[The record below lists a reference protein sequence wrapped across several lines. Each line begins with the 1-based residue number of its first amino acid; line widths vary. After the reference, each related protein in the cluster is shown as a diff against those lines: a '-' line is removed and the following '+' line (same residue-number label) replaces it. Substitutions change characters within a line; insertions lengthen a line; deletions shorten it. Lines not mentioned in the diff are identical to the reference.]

1 MNSLNKFSNV
11 LVLAPHTD
19 DGELGCGGTMAKLV
33 EDGRNIFVATFSL
46 AEDSI
51 PEKFPKSQTKT
62 EFVNAMDRLGIK
74 NENIIIF
81 NYKVRNFHNFR
92 QDILEDLI
100 KLKNKINPDLVF
112 LPSINDIHQDHQV
125 IANEGL
131 RAFKRVTIFGYELPW
146 NNVVFETRCFVKLNN
161 NHINKKIEALKCYET
176 QKHRAYL
183 DADFIKGLAKTRGT
197 QIEAEYAESFEVV
210 RFVV

>member
-19 DGELGCGGTMAKLV
+19 DGELGCGGTIAKLA
-33 EDGRNIFVATFSL
+33 EDGKNIFVATFSL

-51 PEKFPKSQTKT
+51 PKEFPKSQTKT
-62 EFVNAMDRLGIK
+62 EFINAMDKLGVRK
-74 NENIIIF
+74 ENVIIF
-81 NYKVRNFHNFR
+81 NYRVRNFPNFR

-146 NNVVFETRCFVKLNN
+146 NNVVFETRCFVKLND
-161 NHINKKIEALKCYET
+161 NHIAKKIEALKCYET

-197 QIEAEYAESFEVV
+197 QIEAEWAESFEVV